1 MCLKVLPSYITP
13 MSLARTTW
21 PLGGTQP
28 TLATQPMP
36 RSNSQHTATQTGAS
50 TDTGIR
56 FPRIGILNDY
66 VRIPF
71 ANGSSFAS
79 QFLYREFSRLGSE
92 VTVIGPSDPAGTLED
107 LPPKHV
113 LMPSL
118 PLRNTPGVRIPMPAP
133 TGLKDLA
140 SRDLSVTVAQS
151 CTGLISTGTWLRQA
165 HGVPMVCVN
174 TVHMPSVYDVLLPDS
189 WHGNRLVDYVFQ
201 KKLVPLVESST
212 VKMYNGG
219 DGLVV
224 LSRGL
229 KDYWLKRGV
238 KVPIHVIR
246 RSVDPEV
253 FDQPAG
259 VDPYPKWTTKGERLL
274 VVCRH
279 TKEKNVIRLLDIFAE
294 HIAAKRPGVSLT
306 LIGDGPDHEL
316 FKAHAKKLGVSER
329 CLWLGEVGL
338 TDMPRWYRHAD
349 VFVYTSL
356 SETYGQVVSE
366 ALWCGLPVVAF
377 DDDKGV
383 ADQVTHGVDG
393 FLLRPESS
401 DANADFATRTLRLL
415 DDAALRLDFS
425 AHAQANT
432 RDRSDPARCVAA
444 YERVLASA
452 RDHRD
457 ATWHGRAAFW
467 TRVSP
472 LLTVAVLHLLL
483 ALFGLLR
490 RPAEVNRNG
499 QKQPNWRVEP
509 AGAARRVPPVSGF
522 AGESIASQGSRVAA
536 A

>member
-1 MCLKVLPSYITP
+1 MAESTP
-13 MSLARTTW
+13 
-21 PLGGTQP
+21 PLWAGSEP
-28 TLATQPMP
+28 DSAE
-36 RSNSQHTATQTGAS
+36 
-50 TDTGIR
+50 TGIQ

-79 QFLYREFSRLGSE
+79 QFLYREFSRLGSR
-92 VTVIGPSDPAGTLED
+92 VTVIGPSDPEGTADD
-107 LPPKHV
+107 LPPDHV

-133 TGLKDLA
+133 SGLKRLVE
-140 SRDLSVTVAQS
+140 RDLSITVAQS

-165 HGVPMVCVN
+165 HGVPLVCVN
-174 TVHMPSVYDVLLPDS
+174 TVHMPSVYDVLLPES
-189 WHGNRLVDYVFQ
+189 WHGNRFVDYVFQ
-201 KKLVPLVESST
+201 QKLVPMVESST

-229 KDYWLKRGV
+229 KDYWVQRGV

-253 FDQPAG
+253 FDQPVGA
-259 VDPYPKWTTKGERLL
+259 DPYPRWAAPGERLL

-294 HIAAKRPGVSLT
+294 HIAPKRPSASLT
-306 LIGDGPDHEL
+306 LVGDGPDHEL
-316 FKAHAKKLGVSER
+316 FKAHAAKLGVSER
-329 CLWLGEVGL
+329 CVWLGEVGL
-338 TDMPRWYRHAD
+338 TDMPTWYRHAD

-383 ADQVTHGVDG
+383 ADQVRHGVDG
-393 FLLRPESS
+393 FLLRPENKE
-401 DANADFATRTLRLL
+401 ANLDFATRVIRLL
-415 DDAALRLDFS
+415 DDPALRAGF
-425 AHAQANT
+425 AAQAQAAT
-432 RDRSDPARCVAA
+432 RESSDPARCVAA
-444 YERVLASA
+444 YEQVLRSA
-452 RDHRD
+452 RAHRD
-457 ATWHGRAAFW
+457 ATWSEPAGFW

-483 ALFGLLR
+483 AL
-490 RPAEVNRNG
+490 
-499 QKQPNWRVEP
+499 
-509 AGAARRVPPVSGF
+509 
-522 AGESIASQGSRVAA
+522 
-536 A
+536 